1 MKIWIVLPLTLL
13 CCAISTGKGFAQSF
27 PTCATSNSDSD
38 GDGYGYENGQSCLA
52 PNTQAQLGQCIDT
65 DGDGYGWNG
74 VTTCEPLDGTV
85 LNEQSVSG
93 SFETALRAHI
103 AGRWVCNTSFM
114 EPQIFESQ
122 ALQNGFLDNGC
133 EANPSRRGLTYSTCN
148 IRWVLGGLNETRVNL
163 EDQTATY
170 QTQKSTIQFDFSGVY
185 QSFGHS
191 FVPGGTLVDENP
203 SETGSWNL
211 TNSGYQFW
219 LNGEAQ
225 HRLAFEVVDGTE
237 LFSYYRKDESRITC
251 ERE

>member
-38 GDGYGYENGQSCLA
+38 GDGY
-52 PNTQAQLGQCIDT
+52 
-65 DGDGYGWNG
+65 GYGWNG

-237 LFSYYRKDESRITC
+237 KVKVNCGLLTKRISHPPVPFS
-251 ERE
+251 